1 MEISS
6 KIIEEICEGGM
17 EYLFLAS
24 LISSDNILTVEDAE
38 NGLKNIEK
46 SEKAVKDA
54 SIPNEKKE
62 EFYTFL
68 KKGKVILLGDI
79 KRFKKEKKK

>member
-6 KIIEEICEGGM
+6 KIIEEICEGGT
-17 EYLFLAS
+17 EYLFLVS

-38 NGLKNIEK
+38 NGLKYIEE
-46 SEKAVKDA
+46 SEKAVKGAD
-54 SIPNEKKE
+54 IPNEKKE

-79 KRFKKEKKK
+79 ERFKKKKK

>member
-17 EYLFLAS
+17 EYLFLVS

-38 NGLKNIEK
+38 NGLKYIEE
-46 SEKAVKDA
+46 SEKAVKNA
-54 SIPNEKKE
+54 NIPNKKKE
-62 EFYTFL
+62 EFNTFFGKARNIL
-68 KKGKVILLGDI
+68 KGDI
-79 KRFKKEKKK
+79 KRFKKKKK

>member
-54 SIPNEKKE
+54 NIPNKKKE
-62 EFYTFL
+62 EFNTFFEKARNIL
-68 KKGKVILLGDI
+68 KGDI
-79 KRFKKEKKK
+79 KRFKKKKK